1 VQLKK
6 IFFKEKGAPANRSI
20 VFLHGFMG
28 SSQDFE
34 FYLESLSNEF
44 HCLAFDLP
52 GHGKSD
58 LYEISELIPLIPK
71 NSTIIGY
78 SMGGRIGLNL
88 QLRKK
93 NLFEKGIYLSTHLG
107 LESLS
112 QKKLRLENEEKW
124 ISDLEKKDL
133 KQFIDD
139 WYRSDL
145 FKNLKIPPYRYEQK
159 KDFLIY
165 AIKKFSLAKQPNFW
179 NSLSK
184 IKNTTFF
191 LYGSEDSSYLKLFY
205 RLKEASIEAYLIEN
219 AAHAIHIEKKELV
232 LEKIRGAL

>member
-6 IFFKEKGAPANRSI
+6 IFFKEKGNPINRSI
-20 VFLHGFMG
+20 VFFHGFMG

-34 FYLESLSNEF
+34 FYFEALSNEF
-44 HCLAFDLP
+44 HCIAFDLP
-52 GHGKSD
+52 GHGKST
-58 LYEISELIPLIPK
+58 LYEINELIPLIPR
-71 NSTIIGY
+71 NSTIVGY

-88 QLRKK
+88 QIRRK

-107 LESLS
+107 LESLL
-112 QKKLRLENEEKW
+112 QKKLRVESEKRW
-124 ISDLEKKDL
+124 ISDLQKKDL
-133 KQFIDD
+133 NQFIDD

-145 FKNLKIPPYRYEQK
+145 FKNPKIPAYRYNQK

-184 IKNTTFF
+184 IKKTTFF

-205 RLKEASIEAYLIEN
+205 RLKAANIETCLIEN